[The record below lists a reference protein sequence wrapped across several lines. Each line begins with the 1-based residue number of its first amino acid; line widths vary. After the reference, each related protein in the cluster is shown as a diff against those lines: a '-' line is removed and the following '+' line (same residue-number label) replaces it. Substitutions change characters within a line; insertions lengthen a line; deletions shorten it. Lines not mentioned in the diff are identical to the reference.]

1 MTRKIFQSILLVSGI
16 MLAASFLWIFLVLP
30 GYFEKQIHSEM
41 RHEVDYL
48 ALAVETGKEDFLSR
62 LTDTEARITLIDK
75 DGKVLF
81 DNMADKDQ
89 MENHNDRE
97 EVQEAR
103 EKKYGEAVRYS
114 DTLAVKTI
122 YMAKL
127 LPDGS
132 VLRIANTQHTLAV
145 LVAGLAYPIII
156 VVLVLLILAFFFA
169 RKAAEKITEP
179 INRLD
184 VDHLE
189 SAMGSSDIYDE
200 LEPFLSKIERQNRTI
215 NRQLLEAQRQQQEF
229 TLITESMDEGL
240 LVIDKRTEILSYNS
254 SALRLLG
261 AEKVR
266 ANQSVLELN
275 RSEKFQKA
283 VESALAG
290 ESRREIL
297 DAFDCG
303 LGKNGNTVT
312 QICQLL
318 ASPVIRDG
326 KGAGAVL
333 ILMDITE
340 KHESERLRREFS
352 ANVSHELKTPLTSIS
367 GFAEIIRD
375 GLVKPQDIQRFAG
388 KIFDESQ
395 RLITLVNDVIRI
407 SQLDENT
414 IPYEKVEIDLYQAV
428 KENMDLLAS
437 AAEKAK
443 VTTAIKGSHVKITG
457 VREILNEVIFNICEN
472 AIKYNKIG
480 GSVTAE
486 IEEDDNKVTLS
497 IADTGIGIP
506 ASSHNRIFER
516 FYRVDKSHSKEIG
529 GTGLGLSIVKHGAAC
544 LGAEIGLTST
554 VGEGTTMTLTWKKEH
569 R

>member
-1 MTRKIFQSILLVSGI
+1 MTKKIFQSILLVSGI
-16 MLAASFLWIFLVLP
+16 MLAASFLWLFLVLP
-30 GYFEKQIHSEM
+30 GYFEKQIHGEM

-48 ALAVETGKEDFLSR
+48 ALAVENGGEDIFSR
-62 LTDTEARITLIDK
+62 LADAEARFTLIGP
-75 DGKVLF
+75 DGTVLF
-81 DNMADKDQ
+81 DNMADEEQ

-97 EVQEAR
+97 EVLQAR
-103 EKKYGEAVRYS
+103 EEGYGQSVRYS
-114 DTLAVKTI
+114 DTLAMKTI
-122 YMAKL
+122 YTAKL

-132 VLRIANTQHTLAV
+132 VLRLANTQHTVAV
-145 LVAGLAYPIII
+145 LIAGLAYPIII
-156 VVLVLLILAFFFA
+156 AVLVLLALAFFFA
-169 RKAAEKITEP
+169 RKAAQKITEP

-189 SAMGSSDIYDE
+189 SAVGSSDIYDE
-200 LEPFLSKIERQNRTI
+200 IEPFLTKIERQSRTI
-215 NRQLLEAQRQQQEF
+215 SRQLQEAQRQQQEF
-229 TLITESMDEGL
+229 TIITESMSEGL
-240 LVIDKRTEILSYNS
+240 IVIDKRTEILSYNS
-254 SALRLLG
+254 SALKLLG
-261 AEKVR
+261 AESVR

-283 VESALAG
+283 VEAALSG

-297 DAFDCG
+297 DAFDSG
-303 LGKNGNTVT
+303 ARKNGAAVT
-312 QICQLL
+312 QVCQLL
-318 ASPVIRDG
+318 ASPVVRDG

-340 KHESERLRREFS
+340 KHESEKLRREFS

-375 GLVKPQDIQRFAG
+375 GMVRPADIPRFAG

-428 KENMDLLAS
+428 KENMDLLAT

-443 VTTAIKGSHVKITG
+443 VTMNLEGCHGKITG

-472 AIKYNKIG
+472 AIKYNKTG
-480 GSVTAE
+480 GSVTAKV
-486 IEEDDNKVTLS
+486 EEDDTKIVLS
-497 IADTGIGIP
+497 VSDTGIGIP
-506 ASSHNRIFER
+506 ASSHKRIFER

-554 VGEGTTMTLTWKKEH
+554 VGVGTTMTLTWKK
-569 R
+569 

>member
-1 MTRKIFQSILLVSGI
+1 MTKKIFQSILLVSGI
-16 MLAASFLWIFLVLP
+16 MLAASFLWLFLVLP
-30 GYFEKQIHSEM
+30 GYFEKQIHGEM

-48 ALAVETGKEDFLSR
+48 ALAVENGGEDIFSR
-62 LTDTEARITLIDK
+62 LADAEARFTLIGP
-75 DGKVLF
+75 DGTVLF
-81 DNMADKDQ
+81 DNMADEEQ

-97 EVQEAR
+97 EVLQAR
-103 EKKYGEAVRYS
+103 EEGYGQSVRYS
-114 DTLAVKTI
+114 DTLAMKTI
-122 YMAKL
+122 YTAKL

-132 VLRIANTQHTLAV
+132 VLRLANTQHTVAV
-145 LVAGLAYPIII
+145 LIAGLAYPIII
-156 VVLVLLILAFFFA
+156 AVLVLLALAFFFA
-169 RKAAEKITEP
+169 RKAAQKITEP

-189 SAMGSSDIYDE
+189 SAVGSSDIYDE
-200 LEPFLSKIERQNRTI
+200 IEPFLTKIERQSRTI
-215 NRQLLEAQRQQQEF
+215 SRQLQEAQRQQQEF
-229 TLITESMDEGL
+229 TIITESMSEGL
-240 LVIDKRTEILSYNS
+240 IVIDKRTEILSYNS
-254 SALRLLG
+254 SALKLLG
-261 AEKVR
+261 AESVR

-283 VESALAG
+283 VEAALSG

-297 DAFDCG
+297 DAFDNG
-303 LGKNGNTVT
+303 AGKNGAAVT
-312 QICQLL
+312 QVCQLL
-318 ASPVIRDG
+318 ASPVVRDG

-340 KHESERLRREFS
+340 KHESEKLRREFS

-375 GLVKPQDIQRFAG
+375 GMVRPADIPRFAG

-443 VTTAIKGSHVKITG
+443 VTMNLEGCHGKITG

-472 AIKYNKIG
+472 AIKYNKTG
-480 GSVTAE
+480 GSVTAKV
-486 IEEDDNKVTLS
+486 EEDDTKIVLS
-497 IADTGIGIP
+497 VSDTGIGIP
-506 ASSHNRIFER
+506 ASSHKRIFER

-554 VGEGTTMTLTWKKEH
+554 VGVGTTMTLTWKK
-569 R
+569 

>member
-1 MTRKIFQSILLVSGI
+1 MTKKIFQSILLVSGI
-16 MLAASFLWIFLVLP
+16 MLAASFLWLFLVLP
-30 GYFEKQIHSEM
+30 GYFEKQIHGEM

-48 ALAVETGKEDFLSR
+48 ALAVENGGEDIFLR
-62 LTDTEARITLIDK
+62 LADAEARFTLIGP
-75 DGKVLF
+75 DGTVLF
-81 DNMADKDQ
+81 DNMADEEQ

-97 EVQEAR
+97 EVLQAR
-103 EKKYGEAVRYS
+103 EEGYGQSVRYS
-114 DTLAVKTI
+114 DTLAMKTI
-122 YMAKL
+122 YTAKL

-132 VLRIANTQHTLAV
+132 VLRLANTQHTVAV
-145 LVAGLAYPIII
+145 LIAGLAYPIII
-156 VVLVLLILAFFFA
+156 AVLVLLALAFFFA
-169 RKAAEKITEP
+169 RKAAQKITEP

-189 SAMGSSDIYDE
+189 SAVGSSDIYDE
-200 LEPFLSKIERQNRTI
+200 IEPFLTKIERQSRTI
-215 NRQLLEAQRQQQEF
+215 SRQLQEAQRQQQEF
-229 TLITESMDEGL
+229 TIITESMSEGL
-240 LVIDKRTEILSYNS
+240 IVIDKRTEILSYNS
-254 SALRLLG
+254 SALKLLG
-261 AEKVR
+261 AESVR

-283 VESALAG
+283 VEAALSG

-297 DAFDCG
+297 DAFDSG
-303 LGKNGNTVT
+303 AGKNGAAVT
-312 QICQLL
+312 QVCQLL
-318 ASPVIRDG
+318 ASPVVRDG

-340 KHESERLRREFS
+340 KHESEKLRREFS

-375 GLVKPQDIQRFAG
+375 GMVRPADIPRFAG

-443 VTTAIKGSHVKITG
+443 VTMNLEGCHGKITG

-472 AIKYNKIG
+472 AIKYNKTG
-480 GSVTAE
+480 GSVTAKV
-486 IEEDDNKVTLS
+486 EEDDTKIVLS
-497 IADTGIGIP
+497 VSDTGIGIP
-506 ASSHNRIFER
+506 ASSHKRIFER

-554 VGEGTTMTLTWKKEH
+554 VGVGTTMTLTWKK
-569 R
+569 

>member
-1 MTRKIFQSILLVSGI
+1 MTKKIFQSILLVSGI
-16 MLAASFLWIFLVLP
+16 MLAASFLWLFLVLP
-30 GYFEKQIHSEM
+30 GYFEKQIHGEM

-48 ALAVETGKEDFLSR
+48 ALAVENGGEDIFSR
-62 LTDTEARITLIDK
+62 LADAEARFTLIGP
-75 DGKVLF
+75 DGTVLF
-81 DNMADKDQ
+81 DNMADEEQ

-97 EVQEAR
+97 EVLQAR
-103 EKKYGEAVRYS
+103 EEGYGQSVRYS
-114 DTLAVKTI
+114 DTLAMKTI
-122 YMAKL
+122 YTAKL

-132 VLRIANTQHTLAV
+132 VLRLANTQHTVAV
-145 LVAGLAYPIII
+145 LIAGLAYPIII
-156 VVLVLLILAFFFA
+156 AVLVLLALAFFFA
-169 RKAAEKITEP
+169 RKAAQKITEP

-189 SAMGSSDIYDE
+189 SAVGSSDIYDE
-200 LEPFLSKIERQNRTI
+200 IEPFLTKIERQSRTI
-215 NRQLLEAQRQQQEF
+215 SRQLQEAQRQQQEF
-229 TLITESMDEGL
+229 TIITESMSEGL
-240 LVIDKRTEILSYNS
+240 IVIDKRTEILSYNS
-254 SALRLLG
+254 SALKLLG
-261 AEKVR
+261 AESVR

-283 VESALAG
+283 VEAALSG

-297 DAFDCG
+297 DAFDSG
-303 LGKNGNTVT
+303 AGKNGAAVT
-312 QICQLL
+312 QVCQLL
-318 ASPVIRDG
+318 ASPVVRDG

-340 KHESERLRREFS
+340 KHESEKLRREFS

-375 GLVKPQDIQRFAG
+375 GMVRPADIQRFAG

-443 VTTAIKGSHVKITG
+443 VTMNLEGCHGKITG

-472 AIKYNKIG
+472 AIKYNKTG
-480 GSVTAE
+480 GSVTAKV
-486 IEEDDNKVTLS
+486 EEDDTKIVLS
-497 IADTGIGIP
+497 VSDTGIGIP
-506 ASSHNRIFER
+506 ASSHKRIFER

-554 VGEGTTMTLTWKKEH
+554 VGVGTTMTLTWKK
-569 R
+569 